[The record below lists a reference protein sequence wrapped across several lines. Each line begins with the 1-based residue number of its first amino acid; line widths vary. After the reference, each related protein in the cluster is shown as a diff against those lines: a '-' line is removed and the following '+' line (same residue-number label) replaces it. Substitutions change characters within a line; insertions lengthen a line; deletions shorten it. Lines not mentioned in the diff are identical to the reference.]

1 MPYRINYGFAY
12 GLISV
17 DWPPPVRNATLRQL
31 KVFECVARHAS
42 FTRAAG
48 ELHLTQP
55 AVSLQVKELE
65 SHVGMPLFEHVGRR
79 IHLTPAGDEMLLH
92 SRAIIARFRDAEEA
106 MLTLR
111 GSAGTLRVGVISAG
125 DYFLPRILA
134 GFLRAHPGV
143 ALDLAVV
150 NRSELLAR
158 LADNRTDLAIMTR
171 PPSRAEAVSA
181 AFSPHPYV
189 IVASPAHPLAA
200 RRRIPVATVLRER
213 FIVREHGSETRNVM
227 ARAFGASWG
236 KLDVAMEI
244 GRTETIKQAVIA
256 GLGISFLSA
265 HTVAAECQAGHL
277 AVLDVQGFPLVLD
290 WYVAHHRSKRLP
302 PVAAGFRALLLERG
316 ALLVAEY
323 TRSGATAGTTVA
335 GGRRVTSVTTRRLR

>member
-1 MPYRINYGFAY
+1 M
-12 GLISV
+12 
-17 DWPPPVRNATLRQL
+17 RNATLRQL

-65 SHVGMPLFEHVGRR
+65 NHVGVPLFEHVGRR
-79 IHLTPAGDEMLLH
+79 IHLTAAGEEMLLH

-106 MLTLR
+106 MLALR

-125 DYFLPRILA
+125 DYFFPRLLA
-134 GFLRAHPGV
+134 DFLQTHPGV

-150 NRSELLAR
+150 NRGELIAR

-171 PPSRAEAVSA
+171 PPSRTEAASA
-181 AFSPHPYV
+181 PFSPHPYL
-189 IVASPAHPLAA
+189 IMAAPGHPLAA
-200 RRRIPVATVLRER
+200 RRRVPLSTVLRER
-213 FIVREHGSETRNVM
+213 FIIREPGSETRNIM
-227 ARAFGASWG
+227 ARAFGAAFG
-236 KLDVAMEI
+236 KLDIAMEI
-244 GRTETIKQAVIA
+244 GRTETIKQAVMA

-265 HTVAAECQAGHL
+265 HTVGAEYEAGHL

-290 WYVAHHRSKRLP
+290 WYVAHHRTKQLP
-302 PVAAGFRALLLERG
+302 LVAAAFRVFLLEHG
-316 ALLVAEY
+316 ARLVAEY
-323 TRSGATAGTTVA
+323 TRFGAIAATG
-335 GGRRVTSVTTRRLR
+335 GGRVVRRTAR

>member
-1 MPYRINYGFAY
+1 M
-12 GLISV
+12 
-17 DWPPPVRNATLRQL
+17 RNATLRQL

-65 SHVGMPLFEHVGRR
+65 SHVGAPLFEHVGRR
-79 IHLTPAGDEMLLH
+79 IHLTPAGAEMLVH

-106 MLTLR
+106 MLALR
-111 GSAGTLRVGVISAG
+111 GSAGTLRLGVISAG

-143 ALDLAVV
+143 AFDLAVV
-150 NRSELLAR
+150 TRSELIAR

-171 PPSRAEAVSA
+171 PPSRTEALSA
-181 AFSPHPYV
+181 AFSPHPHV
-189 IVASPAHPLAA
+189 IVASPGHPLAA
-200 RRRIPVATVLRER
+200 RRRIPLDTVLRER
-213 FIVREHGSETRNVM
+213 FIVRERGSETRNIM
-227 ARAFGASWG
+227 ARAFGKSWG
-236 KLDVAMEI
+236 TLDIAMEI

-256 GLGISFLSA
+256 GLGIGFLSA

-290 WYVAHHRSKRLP
+290 WHVAQHRSKRLP
-302 PVAAGFRALLLERG
+302 PVASAFRALLLTRG
-316 ALLVAEY
+316 AELVAEY
-323 TRSGATAGTTVA
+323 TRSGTTAAHAAA
-335 GGRRVTSVTTRRLR
+335 GGGRATREAKRGLR